1 MSQDLQVVLEQQ
13 DAGVVFA
20 LKVVQSIKDSAT
32 QQLSNAAKFSMSEEL
47 ENRLKAQIETCELIE
62 NRISMDYAKESGS
75 KVSANTQF
83 HLLVD
88 LRNRA

>member
-1 MSQDLQVVLEQQ
+1 MSQDLKVVLEQQ

-32 QQLSNAAKFSMSEEL
+32 QQLSNAKFSMSKEL
-47 ENRLKAQIETCELIE
+47 ESQLKAQIETCELIE

-83 HLLVD
+83 RLLVD

>member
-1 MSQDLQVVLEQQ
+1 MSQDLKIVLEQQ

-20 LKVVQSIKDSAT
+20 LKIVQSIKDSAT
-32 QQLSNAAKFSMSEEL
+32 QQLSNAKFSMSKEL
-47 ENRLKAQIETCELIE
+47 ESQLKAQIETCELIE

-83 HLLVD
+83 RLLVD

>member
-1 MSQDLQVVLEQQ
+1 MSQDLKVVLEQQ
-13 DAGVVFA
+13 DAGVAFA
-20 LKVVQSIKDSAT
+20 LKTVQAIKEGAAS
-32 QQLSNAAKFSMSEEL
+32 QLNNVKFSMSKEL
-47 ENRLKAQIETCELIE
+47 ESQLKAQIETCELIE

-83 HLLVD
+83 RLLVD